1 MTEEKNPAFSKTA
14 ANLKAQIKV
23 VVEARQ
29 AAAKAALAKNA
40 AFQDWQIKTKGLL
53 DKALE
58 ALAVQAQ
65 AEGKLRELTL
75 QAFGET
81 GNKAPAPGVGVREVT
96 KLTYEPK
103 SALDWARAHGIALK
117 LDKKAFEKIAAA
129 SPETR
134 PGFVTITEE
143 PQATI
148 ATDLK
153 VVE

>member
-1 MTEEKNPAFSKTA
+1 MTEAIR
-14 ANLKAQIKV
+14 AQIKV

-29 AAAKAALAKNA
+29 AAAEAALAKNA
-40 AFQDWQIKTKGLL
+40 AFQDWQIKTQGLL

-58 ALAVQAQ
+58 ALAVQAL

-81 GNKAPAPGVGVREVT
+81 GNKEPAPGVGIREATV
-96 KLTYEPK
+96 LTYEPK
-103 SALDWARAHGIALK
+103 IALDWAKAHKMALS
-117 LDKKAFEKIAAA
+117 LDTKAFTKLVKADPPAF
-129 SPETR
+129 T
-134 PGFVTITEE
+134 FVTITQE

-153 VVE
+153 VAE